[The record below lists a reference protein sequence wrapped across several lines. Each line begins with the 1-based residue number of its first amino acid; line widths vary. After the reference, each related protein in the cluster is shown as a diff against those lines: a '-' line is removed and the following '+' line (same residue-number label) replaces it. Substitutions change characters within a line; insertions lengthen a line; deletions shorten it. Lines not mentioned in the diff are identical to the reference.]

1 MHRLQQS
8 ATALAAASVL
18 VFATFF
24 GCSSTTS
31 SNPAPSSSVTTNTV
45 FFDSLYTNVD
55 VSSGIAGTH
64 PWTLSTMLSPTIPVN
79 FRFASKPT
87 VNGTYTLVTQDT
99 PNLAATECE
108 FFINYLDGVN
118 STSYFP
124 KTSNTKTAT
133 VTIVNGKVNVVVD
146 GIEMEGNR
154 GGKAV
159 QPVKANLL
167 EK

>member
-1 MHRLQQS
+1 MYRLQQS
-8 ATALAAASVL
+8 ALAAACVL
-18 VFATFF
+18 FVFATFW

-45 FFDSLYTNVD
+45 FFDSLYTNVE
-55 VSSGIAGTH
+55 VNAGFAGTH
-64 PWTLSTMLSPTIPVN
+64 PWTLGTLLSPTIPVN

-87 VNGTYTLVTQDT
+87 ANGTYTLVTLDN
-99 PNLAATECE
+99 PNLSATECE

-133 VTIVNGKVNVVVD
+133 VTIINGKVNVVVD